1 MSEVTKATI
10 ERELRRLGLQRGD
23 KLFVHSSLSSMG
35 HVVGGADT
43 VIDAILEVIGPEGTL
58 MVPTFTPNCALFDVR
73 RTPSKTGLITETL
86 RRRPEAVRSWHPTH
100 SVAAIG
106 REAKELTRDHLQFRA
121 LGKGSPVDRL
131 AKRGGYVL
139 LLGVG
144 HNRNS
149 TVHVGEAWA
158 EVGYIDVKPYSHA
171 ISEAVVI
178 TPDGQRIRT
187 RLFRQPGCA
196 WGFVKLEPHLR
207 QRGAIRDGKIGNASV
222 QLMCAQAIIDSV
234 IEVVKDRPDALLCER
249 PECEHCRNSRAK
261 LRSLGLLDST
271 DRSCTTCWNT

>member
-1 MSEVTKATI
+1 MSEVTKTTI
-10 ERELRRLGLQRGD
+10 ERELRRLGVQRGD
-23 KLFVHSSLSSMG
+23 KLFVHSSLCSMG
-35 HVVGGADT
+35 HMVGDGDT

-58 MVPTFTPNCALFDVR
+58 MVPTFTPNCALFDVL

-86 RRRPEAVRSWHPTH
+86 RHRPEAVRSWHPTH

-106 REAKELTRDHLQFRA
+106 RAAEELTRDHLQFRA

-131 AKRGGYVL
+131 TNRGGYVL

-149 TVHVGEAWA
+149 TVHIGEAWA

-171 ISEAVVI
+171 ISEAVI
-178 TPDGQRIRT
+178 IAPDDQRIRT

-196 WGFVKLEPHLR
+196 RGFVKLEPYLR
-207 QRGAIRDGKIGNASV
+207 ERGAIRDSRIGDAPV
-222 QLMCAQAIIDSV
+222 QLMRAQDIIDAV
-234 IEVVKDRPDALLCER
+234 VEVVKDKPDALLCER

-261 LRSLGLLDST
+261 LRSLGLLD
-271 DRSCTTCWNT
+271 